1 MMFFLLFSYQQA
13 IDLQTEYYRLEESKN
28 TDELIEFYE
37 TYNKEWREMIDS
49 SNERYFPQ
57 ISEEF

>member
-1 MMFFLLFSYQQA
+1 LFSYQQA

-28 TDELIEFYE
+28 TDELIQFYE
-37 TYNKEWREMIDS
+37 TYNKQWREMIDS

>member
-1 MMFFLLFSYQQA
+1 MFFLLFSYQQA